1 MRKLVYKVENKKGY
15 IGNIKTLARAKEIA
29 ESIQGRITSYLI
41 PMDESVATKKYVG
54 KTPVTPY
61 VPPYK
66 KWLVSKPNYISS
78 SVYFFLAGTINYI
91 FRRRAYFHTAPNL
104 QTKVVI
110 ANFEPKT

>member
-29 ESIQGRITSYLI
+29 ESIQGRITNYLV
-41 PMDESVATKKYVG
+41 PVDESIATKKYVG

-61 VPPYK
+61 VPPYT

-78 SVYFFLAGTINYI
+78 SVYFFSWNYKL
-91 FRRRAYFHTAPNL
+91 YF
-104 QTKVVI
+104 
-110 ANFEPKT
+110 

>member
-1 MRKLVYKVENKKGY
+1 MTKCQPYDIINISNEREVKGMRKLVYKVENKKGY

-66 KWLVSKPNYISS
+66 K
-78 SVYFFLAGTINYI
+78 
-91 FRRRAYFHTAPNL
+91 
-104 QTKVVI
+104 
-110 ANFEPKT
+110 